1 MTAVSAAKT
10 VCCAQHPDLK
20 HPHARAPPEAR
31 IVKHT
36 GLLGHCDQGLPL
48 HSCGVTQV
56 ATGSDLQGGGLFSF
70 IKAKG
75 TPQNRAIIGSVF
87 VALGVFFTNP
97 QLVTV

>member
-10 VCCAQHPDLK
+10 
-20 HPHARAPPEAR
+20 
-31 IVKHT
+31 
-36 GLLGHCDQGLPL
+36 
-48 HSCGVTQV
+48 V

-97 QLVTV
+97 QLVTAAFTDGSVNGASF

>member
-1 MTAVSAAKT
+1 MGKT
-10 VCCAQHPDLK
+10 
-20 HPHARAPPEAR
+20 
-31 IVKHT
+31 
-36 GLLGHCDQGLPL
+36 
-48 HSCGVTQV
+48 V

-97 QLVTV
+97 QLVTAAFTDGSVNGASF